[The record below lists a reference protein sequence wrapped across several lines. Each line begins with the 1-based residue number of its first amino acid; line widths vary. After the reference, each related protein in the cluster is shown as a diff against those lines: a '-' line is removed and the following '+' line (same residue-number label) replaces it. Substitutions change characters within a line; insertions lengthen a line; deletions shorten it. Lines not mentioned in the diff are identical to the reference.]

1 MLAIFYRSFRGGGG
15 AALLWLGCF
24 LFFVCCVSGGGGGGS
39 PSHPPTHSRTL
50 YTLACKVESSV
61 QERVGGIRSREPAWP
76 GTGATVRTFSLL
88 VWKMFGM
95 EVQETEEEKF

>member
-1 MLAIFYRSFRGGGG
+1 MRCPPGG
-15 AALLWLGCF
+15 AARLSLAGCLLF
-24 LFFVCCVSGGGGGGS
+24 AIEVSGAGVGGS